1 MLKLKQVLVDI
12 ISLIKDL
19 KFLLAFFGV
28 TGAGIVNFSGEALN
42 FFYTNIHLFSVFSL
56 FLMLIYIEIT
66 KQTMIKVQQ
75 AQNAKLL
82 EVETNQRIRD
92 LKARVDSAYKEY
104 GNDKI
109 IDGWVI
115 KGLLELKDEL
125 DELGVNSYT
134 QGKLESMIRNI
145 EY

>member
-12 ISLIKDL
+12 ISSIKDI
-19 KFLLAFFGV
+19 KILLTFFGV
-28 TGAGIVNFSGEALN
+28 TGVSVVNFSSEALN
-42 FFYTNIHLFSVFSL
+42 FFYTNIHLFSLFSL
-56 FLMLIYIEIT
+56 FLMLIYIENT
-66 KQTMIKVQQ
+66 KQTMVKVQQ
-75 AQNAKLL
+75 AQNTKLL

-104 GNDKI
+104 GNNKI
-109 IDGWVI
+109 VDEWVI

-125 DELGVNSYT
+125 DELNVNSYT